1 MFMEGTLP
9 PGIKGGILGIV
20 VTSAGPL
27 LVGNVPTAACT
38 VVLGPLARAT
48 VTMGGKDV
56 GPLSTIP
63 LCKGSKCTPSMGID
77 WAVNKF
83 NSEW

>member
-1 MFMEGTLP
+1 MK
-9 PGIKGGILGIV
+9 IQQGGILGIV

-38 VVLGPLARAT
+38 VVLGTLARAT

-56 GPLSTIP
+56 GPPPTIP
-63 LCKGSKCTPSMGID
+63 PWKGPRCTLAMGLD
-77 WAVNKF
+77 GVVNKLG
-83 NSEW
+83 SYW